1 MTDTIEPAC
10 VAGILVDKA
19 VAAIAAVADSP
30 KGGRPVLSCIHIRNG
45 RAYAADGFR
54 AMSIDLPQDSVSDP
68 DALNIRAKSLLDAVK
83 TIGRNAT
90 GQNRYVNVERTGN
103 VVELIT
109 STARFAADTV
119 DGTYPDIE
127 SLYPRNENSVKA
139 SISFNA
145 SYLADVLDAMSKAG
159 VESNMVTLKIYG
171 SGDHERIVLTGE
183 IPQPLDNAPRTD
195 VPPSRRISAVVMP
208 MVRTK

>member
-1 MTDTIEPAC
+1 MTDTNQT
-10 VAGILVDKA
+10 VAGILVDKP
-19 VAAIAAVADSP
+19 VAAIAAVAAGP
-30 KGGRPVLSCIHIRNG
+30 KDGRPVLNCISIRNG

-68 DALNIRAKSLLDAVK
+68 HALNIRAKSLLDAVK

-103 VVELIT
+103 VVELI
-109 STARFAADTV
+109 SATARFAADTV
-119 DGTYPDIE
+119 DGAYPDIE
-127 SLYPRNENSVKA
+127 ALYPRNENAVKA
-139 SISFNA
+139 TISFNA

-159 VESNMVTLKIYG
+159 VENNMVTLRIHG

-183 IPQPLDNAPRTD
+183 IPQPVDGTPRTD
-195 VPPSRRISAVVMP
+195 PPPSRRISAVVMP
-208 MVRTK
+208 MVKLK